1 MFLKTKTAF
10 QYYMVYAE
18 PETLREM
25 EAKSKEYLESKF
37 KKYLLLLVKNTNKL
51 SYFSFFLACTLH
63 MRQYIVESEHI
74 SILSTG
80 LCHFMNWYC
89 VIMQFNWAHHE
100 YLVVIPSSLKI
111 GNWLGFITF
120 QPELWT
126 LIVMMEHRKWWVEK
140 TYSSFSS
147 IICKGDQ

>member
-1 MFLKTKTAF
+1 
-10 QYYMVYAE
+10 MVYAE

-80 LCHFMNWYC
+80 LCHFMN
-89 VIMQFNWAHHE
+89 
-100 YLVVIPSSLKI
+100 
-111 GNWLGFITF
+111 
-120 QPELWT
+120 
-126 LIVMMEHRKWWVEK
+126 
-140 TYSSFSS
+140 
-147 IICKGDQ
+147 